1 MPSLIQP
8 KGQERSLRDLDR
20 QSPGGFKGR
29 GVEEHSMVPI
39 VLGVTMVPQ
48 LTLSSSVQGC
58 PCQLLPTGCIESD
71 HGLFIDDSA
80 EAGILSCWII
90 K

>member
-1 MPSLIQP
+1 
-8 KGQERSLRDLDR
+8 
-20 QSPGGFKGR
+20 
-29 GVEEHSMVPI
+29 MVPI
-39 VLGVTMVPQ
+39 VLGATVVPQ